1 MKKFPNPVNPSRPL
15 PFECLILD
23 SEPVEVQNPFS
34 GESITLQPDE
44 VAVYDMTMG
53 ANMFGKWD
61 LVRDGCSW
69 FRKYNAKAYMVL
81 LD

>member
-23 SEPVEVQNPFS
+23 SEPVSVTNPFS
-34 GESITLQPDE
+34 GESCMLPEDA
-44 VAVYDMTMG
+44 VAVYDMVMG
-53 ANMFGKWD
+53 ANMFGKYD
-61 LVRDGCSW
+61 LVRDGCAW
-69 FRKYNAKAYMVL
+69 FRKYFPTEYMVL